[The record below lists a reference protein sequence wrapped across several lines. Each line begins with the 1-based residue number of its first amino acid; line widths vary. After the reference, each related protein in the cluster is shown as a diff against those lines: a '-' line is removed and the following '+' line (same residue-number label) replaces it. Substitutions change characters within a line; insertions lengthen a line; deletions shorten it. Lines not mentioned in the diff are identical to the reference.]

1 MKITVYK
8 ESSRGKADHDW
19 LKSAFSFSFANY
31 YNPSRMG
38 FGVLRVINDD
48 WIAPGAGFPDHSHQD
63 MEIFTIPLSGQL
75 RHQDNTGKEGI
86 VMRGDIQIMS
96 AGKGVT
102 HSEFNGSFTDP
113 VELLQIWISPNVAHI
128 DPRYE
133 DRYFPHHDELNKL
146 HTVIT
151 PDGKDSTLK
160 IHQDAYVSL
169 GSYDKESELSYETHS
184 DKNGLFVFVIE
195 GSITVGEHTLTR
207 RDAAEIT
214 HIKEVSMTIRKD
226 TEILIIEVPLA

>member
-1 MKITVYK
+1 MTIAIYK
-8 ESSRGKADHDW
+8 ENTRGKADHDW

-31 YNPSRMG
+31 YDPSRMG
-38 FGVLRVINDD
+38 FGALRVLNDD
-48 WIAPGAGFPDHSHQD
+48 WIAPGSGFPDHSHQD

-75 RHQDNTGKEGI
+75 RHQDNTGKDGI

-96 AGKGVT
+96 AGVGVT

-113 VELLQIWISPNVAHI
+113 VELLQIWIAPNVAHI
-128 DPRYE
+128 APRYE

-160 IHQDAYVSL
+160 IHQDAYISL
-169 GSYDKESELSYETHS
+169 GTYDKETELSYKIHS
-184 DKNGLFVFVIE
+184 DMHGLFVFVIE
-195 GSITVGEHTLTR
+195 GSVTIDKHTLAR

-214 HIKEVSMTIRKD
+214 HTHVVSMTAHKD
-226 TEILIIEVPLA
+226 TELLIIEVPIN